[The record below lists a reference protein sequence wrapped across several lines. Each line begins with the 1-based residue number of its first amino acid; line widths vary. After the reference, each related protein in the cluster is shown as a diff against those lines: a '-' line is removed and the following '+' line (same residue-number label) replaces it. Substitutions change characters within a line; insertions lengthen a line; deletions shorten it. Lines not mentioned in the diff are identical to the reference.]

1 MRRRGSLASRR
12 PESSSSLHAGPGTI
26 ICSEEAIMEDR
37 NRVRGIAHEEQVARL
52 SVVGVPDRPG
62 IAAAIFAPLA
72 EADIAA
78 DVIVQTASHEGITDM
93 SFTVSL
99 TDARQAKRRLE
110 GVADARAAQEPFN
123 GWSRPLEGL
132 ELTVRNQVPIG
143 RGLGSSA
150 AAIVAGIV
158 LGAKLRGLRMSRQR
172 VLELAFPLEGHG
184 DNLAAALY
192 GGFCIAAI
200 DDGGARVHR
209 LDWPARWRALILVP
223 AALSPTHDARRLVP
237 RRPARQDAVFN
248 LGRVAEWVLATLERD
263 RSLLTNAMDDRLHQP
278 GRSRAYP
285 YLDDMIAAAEQA
297 GALGAALSGAGGSVI
312 AIADRNLDQVSRAMG
327 TIARGYG
334 LAHRV
339 LTLSVATRGA
349 LPR

>member
-1 MRRRGSLASRR
+1 MSRTASVRV
-12 PESSSSLHAGPGTI
+12 PASSANLGPGFDVLALALELHLDVAAREAKKTTI
-26 ICSEEAIMEDR
+26 VWEGEGAGEVPLTRR
-37 NRVRGIAHEEQVARL
+37 NL
-52 SVVGVPDRPG
+52 
-62 IAAAIFAPLA
+62 L
-72 EADIAA
+72 
-78 DVIVQTASHEGITDM
+78 
-93 SFTVSL
+93 
-99 TDARQAKRRLE
+99 
-110 GVADARAAQEPFN
+110 ARAAQEPFN